1 MKSERELFEKAIV
14 EKCGFNSKTSFEL
27 SGVTGD
33 YKSDVTYFAWIM
45 WQASANRQGYK
56 LVPVN
61 YECNWCGCTELDG
74 FKDKAMIG
82 AVDND
87 H

>member
-1 MKSERELFEKAIV
+1 MESNMKAEREFFEDHYKKIFGDI
-14 EKCGFNSKTSFEL
+14 GF
-27 SGVTGD
+27 D
-33 YKSDVTYFAWIM
+33 YLKSDGSYSNDVKNNMWLS
-45 WQASANRQGYK
+45 WQASAQRQGYK

-82 AVDND
+82 AVDE
-87 H
+87 